1 MLLAFANDRGAHTS
15 VSLSNSHCSSG
26 PPPGKLS
33 GTFTPW
39 HSGPWSQCHHA
50 WWVYPQIVQ
59 CSGWAAPPI
68 KQWQECLFLPYRLSM
83 WVFSSMLTIY
93 VHYIRYSFDD
103 QQALASLWTCKCRHI
118 CLYRHEFTLRT
129 DHLKVSLPAQVPTTS
144 YLHKHNHT
152 WGPSSRYNKMEH
164 DVIQLLHSVQN
175 PWHWVSLWQLCY
187 IVFAEFWC
195 LLQRA

>member
-1 MLLAFANDRGAHTS
+1 MTEELTPQFHWATVIVQLDLLQ
-15 VSLSNSHCSSG
+15 
-26 PPPGKLS
+26 
-33 GTFTPW
+33 GTFQVPLNPDIVVHGANVTTPD
-39 HSGPWSQCHHA
+39 
-50 WWVYPQIVQ
+50 
-59 CSGWAAPPI
+59 
-68 KQWQECLFLPYRLSM
+68 ECIHKLFSALAEQHLPLNSDKSVFPALSFKY
-83 WVFSSMLTIY
+83 VGFFSMLTIY

-103 QQALASLWTCKCRHI
+103 QQALASLWTCKCGHI

-129 DHLKVSLPAQVPTTS
+129 AHLKVSLPAQVPATN
-144 YLHKHNHT
+144 YLHKHHHT